1 MPVMVFDKSFMG
13 TPTFQ
18 PVYHTYMK
26 LIQREKGEYAMIKI
40 KKRKIAMADWAYIIH
55 EYVVPAMAGIVG
67 SFIGLAI
74 VLLLKLKTG

>member
-1 MPVMVFDKSFMG
+1 
-13 TPTFQ
+13 
-18 PVYHTYMK
+18 
-26 LIQREKGEYAMIKI
+26 MIKI